1 MNTNWQDMWA
11 HAVADA
17 QRAEAARDAAIER
30 AERAEAE
37 VADLQAERHKLII
50 DVADARAALDMYKER
65 LKP

>member
-11 HAVADA
+11 HAVVDA